1 MTGKGSTPVSALSVL
16 CVSIFAGALLPL
28 AQRAFK
34 NTAADVTQ
42 QQAEYIAQSALT
54 AFVSQLDEDT
64 IRSQLQSVAESN
76 SSSSSS
82 WTVGGSTSG
91 RSVSFYGRC
100 SV

>member
-1 MTGKGSTPVSALSVL
+1 MIRKKGSTLLLALCLFFVFL
-16 CVSIFAGALLPL
+16 IFAGALLPL

-64 IRSQLQSVAESN
+64 IRSQLQSVA
-76 SSSSSS
+76 
-82 WTVGGSTSG
+82 
-91 RSVSFYGRC
+91 
-100 SV
+100 